1 MLITREIDY
10 ALRILRRLQNGELIA
25 TPEICRNENLP
36 IHFVY
41 RILKKLDNAGVV
53 DIARGKDGG
62 AKLSCDLGSLTMYT
76 LVEALGERK
85 YVSACTRPGYE
96 CEYRRNH
103 KGKCGVHDSLS
114 VMQRDLDGLFRGRT
128 ILQMI
133 SEQ

>member
-1 MLITREIDY
+1 MIITREIDY
-10 ALRILRRLQNGELIA
+10 ALRILRRLQHGELIA

-41 RILKKLDNAGVV
+41 RILKKLDNAGIV

-62 AKLSCDLGSLTMYT
+62 AQLSCDLNGLTMYS

-85 YVSACTRPGYE
+85 YISACTKPGYE

-103 KGKCGVHDSLS
+103 NGECGVHDNLS
-114 VMQRDLDGLFRGRT
+114 VMQGDLDSLFKSRT
-128 ILQMI
+128 ILEMI
-133 SEQ
+133 IEQ

>member
-10 ALRILRRLQNGELIA
+10 ALRILRRLKNGELIA

-41 RILKKLDNAGVV
+41 RILKKLDNAGIV

-62 AKLSCDLGSLTMYT
+62 AKLSCDLDSLSMYA
-76 LVEALGERK
+76 LVESLGERR
-85 YVSACTRPGYE
+85 YVSACTKPGYE

-103 KGKCGVHDSLS
+103 DGKCGVHDNLS
-114 VMQRDLDGLFRGRT
+114 EMQGDLDSLFRNRT

-133 SEQ
+133 SE